1 MTDSEKTSE
10 SFEEVLR
17 LNNLIS
23 ARFAPDNN
31 LQKTLGVSDKVMEG
45 YYASAAQLLEQQRY
59 DAASDAFLFLAT
71 LDPFNVE
78 YWLNMGLAEHRRGN
92 EREALKALGMACIV
106 DPESPTPH
114 VYAAECYMKEEDLVH
129 AVDSLR
135 LALEAGL
142 DKEEYAEMKSRVFNL
157 TRIVKHLSM

>member
-1 MTDSEKTSE
+1 MTETEKSDQ
-10 SFEEVLR
+10 SFDEVMR
-17 LNNLIS
+17 LNNLIN

-31 LQKTLGVSDKVMEG
+31 LQKALGVSNKVMEE
-45 YYASAAQLLEQQRY
+45 YYANACHLLDEQSFDASA
-59 DAASDAFLFLAT
+59 DAFLFLAT
-71 LDPFNVE
+71 LDPFNVQ
-78 YWLNMGLAEHRRGN
+78 YWLNMGLSEHRRGN
-92 EREALKALGMACIV
+92 EREALKALGMACLV

-142 DKEEYAEMKSRVFNL
+142 DKEEYTEMKNRVFNL
-157 TRIVKHLSM
+157 TRIVKRLSM